1 MILDREMQ
9 RLDGSTESLSNYQG
23 KVVMMVNVASKCG
36 LTPQY
41 KGLQALY
48 ERYQGQGL
56 EILGFPANNFMGQE
70 PGTAEEI
77 SEFCEINYGV
87 TFPLFAKI
95 SVKGEDI
102 HPLYEEL
109 TSQPEPIGG
118 EVSWNFQKFII
129 GRDGQPLAKFGPRV
143 EPESTE
149 LVAEIERLLA

>member
-23 KVVMMVNVASKCG
+23 KVVMLVNVASKCG

-48 ERYQGQGL
+48 ERYQGRGL

-129 GRDGQPLAKFGPRV
+129 GRDGQPAAKFGPRV
-143 EPESTE
+143 EPESAE
-149 LVAEIERLLA
+149 LVAELERQLA